1 MIDPGDVKQILRNR
15 RIANGLFGA
24 GVGSG
29 AGYLLGQ
36 TTGLYDPW
44 KGALAGGLAGAGAAA
59 FGTKEPYNQIE
70 MIRNAEGM
78 MQPGSLVPYK
88 GYWIAPSI
96 GGAALGLA
104 ASSSV
109 TDNPYA
115 IAASGA
121 AGFLGGR
128 ALDNYMLANTKFPTF
143 R

>member
-24 GVGSG
+24 GLGSG

-44 KGALAGGLAGAGAAA
+44 KGALAGGLVGAGAGV
-59 FGTKEPYNQIE
+59 FGTKNPYDE
-70 MIRNAEGM
+70 AEILNNSVLM
-78 MQPGSLVPYK
+78 SQPGALVPYK
-88 GYWIAPSI
+88 GYWFAPSI

-104 ASSSV
+104 ASSSA

-128 ALDNYMLANTKFPTF
+128 ALDNYMLTHTKFPTF